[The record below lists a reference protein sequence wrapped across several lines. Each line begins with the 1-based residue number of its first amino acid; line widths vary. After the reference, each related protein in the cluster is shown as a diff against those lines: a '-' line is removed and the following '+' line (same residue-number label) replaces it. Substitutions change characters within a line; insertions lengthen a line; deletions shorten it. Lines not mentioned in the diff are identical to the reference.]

1 MPEVVLY
8 TTEMCGYCYR
18 AKKLLQ
24 EKGVA
29 FTDVD
34 VTADAEK
41 RAEMTQR
48 AGGRRTVPQIF
59 IGGRHIGGA
68 DELYALDRQ
77 GELDK
82 LLAAG

>member
-24 EKGVA
+24 KKGVA
-29 FTDVD
+29 FTDID
-34 VTADAEK
+34 VTVDAEK

-59 IGGRHIGGA
+59 IDGRHIGGA